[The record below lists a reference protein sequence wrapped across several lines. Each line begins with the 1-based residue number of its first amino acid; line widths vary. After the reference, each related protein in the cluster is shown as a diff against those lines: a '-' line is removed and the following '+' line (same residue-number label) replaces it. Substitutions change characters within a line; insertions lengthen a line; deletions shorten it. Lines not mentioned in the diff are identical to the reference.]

1 MDNNL
6 KIESALKM
14 NKVVF
19 EKIEFER
26 LGFKDNDTKLD
37 LNLQT
42 EILQRQD
49 SDIYKV
55 TLILKGIKRD
65 VYRLEIV
72 LSGYFSFESNAK
84 LGKNEKDMLI
94 SRNSV
99 AILMPYLRSEVSIL
113 TAQPDVECVVLPV
126 FNINNMFNQK

>member
-65 VYRLEIV
+65 EYRLEIV

-84 LGKNEKDMLI
+84 LGQNEKDILI

>member
-55 TLILKGIKRD
+55 TLILKGIKKD
-65 VYRLEIV
+65 EYRLEIV
-72 LSGYFSFESNAK
+72 LSGYFSFESNVK
-84 LGKNEKDMLI
+84 LEQNEKDILI